1 MTTHDADA
9 ARLIELY
16 QDLRTINKRNA
27 ERCGLAWDDPERLTG
42 AHIDAAFAVSDRL
55 DEACEVFRRRH
66 YPRAGRVI
74 CALGMVSTLSPKGR
88 RGRIVFEAERVDA

>member
-1 MTTHDADA
+1 MTKATHDADA
-9 ARLIELY
+9 ARLIELH
-16 QDLRTINKRNA
+16 DEKWRIVSVNA
-27 ERCGLAWDDPERLTG
+27 RRAQEGNLTG
-42 AHIDAAFAVSDRL
+42 KDIDRALDAGDRL

-88 RGRIVFEAERVDA
+88 RGRVVFDAERVGS